1 MRISD
6 WCYTALIVSGLLVD
20 HFVSWPAFL
29 RRSQRDQTSARLW
42 LWRVWMTLLWGLV
55 LVGMAL
61 WLSNERAWVAL
72 GMTTPKGWRLW
83 GSVFLVGGFALQQ
96 VRTAARIARI
106 SGPKPKLRAQLRE
119 ISIALPHSSGELR
132 WFVAVSL
139 TAGFC
144 EEFLFRGY
152 LIWAFEPLLGWW
164 GAAALSLSL
173 FSAAHV
179 DQGKAGAIKS
189 GLVGGFFTLLV
200 AFSGSLVPAM
210 VLHALVDIISGVI
223 AWLVLRN
230 EPAQAGFARGA

>member
-1 MRISD
+1 
-6 WCYTALIVSGLLVD
+6 
-20 HFVSWPAFL
+20 
-29 RRSQRDQTSARLW
+29 
-42 LWRVWMTLLWGLV
+42 
-55 LVGMAL
+55 
-61 WLSNERAWVAL
+61 
-72 GMTTPKGWRLW
+72 
-83 GSVFLVGGFALQQ
+83 
-96 VRTAARIARI
+96 
-106 SGPKPKLRAQLRE
+106 
-119 ISIALPHSSGELR
+119 
-132 WFVAVSL
+132 VSL